1 MNFPIE
7 LTCGMK
13 IEYDGSKATVL
24 EDITLFDIHTPFH
37 VISEGVKQVWIWSI
51 EDIDCTIVE
60 KPKRNISDKTVFL
73 WHTLD
78 VEVPYKSGETVHGSD
93 VLDVV
98 GELLELGVNVM
109 ISGDILYI
117 DSKRFKQS

>member
-1 MNFPIE
+1 
-7 LTCGMK
+7 
-13 IEYDGSKATVL
+13 
-24 EDITLFDIHTPFH
+24 
-37 VISEGVKQVWIWSI
+37 
-51 EDIDCTIVE
+51 
-60 KPKRNISDKTVFL
+60 VFL